1 MRVKVVK
8 SKSSQY
14 YFSLFFP
21 LTHSLHVNPLPLLSS
36 LCSGPR
42 CAQVLRLLCLQ
53 SLVNGGLKQST
64 LDFFRRE
71 ILQSYGFEYV
81 LALDNLTKAGLLA
94 PHAPVSE

>member
-1 MRVKVVK
+1 M
-8 SKSSQY
+8 
-14 YFSLFFP
+14 
-21 LTHSLHVNPLPLLSS
+21 
-36 LCSGPR
+36 
-42 CAQVLRLLCLQ
+42 CLQ

-94 PHAPVSE
+94 PHAPVSEWVSE